1 MSTTRTPKKTFM
13 GISTRA
19 RVRPN
24 VTRHS
29 EESKVENQKGCTTQ
43 ESERR
48 DVVVWNRDR
57 FLGGPGHQFAY
68 CGHSRKSN
76 KILIV
81 LILLARLTITSSL
94 DPSVRCFGRPL
105 GGGGFCFH
113 PRTCQSRGVRSHPGF
128 PRCPRTEALGGSSS
142 LEGDRSSRVVHPGR
156 YAPRRSVT
164 ERQACP

>member
-57 FLGGPGHQFAY
+57 VLGRAGPSIRALRTHP
-68 CGHSRKSN
+68 KSEQN
-76 KILIV
+76 SYRSHFVSALNNYIV
-81 LILLARLTITSSL
+81 SC
-94 DPSVRCFGRPL
+94 PSVRCFGRPL
-105 GGGGFCFH
+105 GGGVFAFILVRASPEESVAIPGFL
-113 PRTCQSRGVRSHPGF
+113 GVRELKRWVAVVPL
-128 PRCPRTEALGGSSS
+128 RETARLG
-142 LEGDRSSRVVHPGR
+142 LFTLAAMPPGDR
-156 YAPRRSVT
+156 
-164 ERQACP
+164 